1 MDQLLAEIKARDI
14 SKLTQ
19 VEWYSRFAYV
29 SSEDSYFDM
38 VERRELSRSAFN
50 AIFRGVSCASVHNK
64 RRIEASVAFDESR
77 AEMGGLALEGITF
90 AAGESALVGRT
101 GLVYGNRWQNGRPK
115 GVQGDASKWLEHL
128 ERMVPD
134 EAERDHV
141 LNVMAYKRQFPNR
154 KINHAVLHG
163 GMPGAGKDTLWAPFL
178 WAIGGALNTNI
189 AVVRNE
195 ELASQW
201 GYVLESEVVVI
212 NELRQSYKGDQRA
225 MENTLKPLIAA
236 PPELLQVNRKGLH
249 PYYALNRLFVLAF
262 SNDRNAIALPADDRR
277 WFVLWSHAPR
287 MEDRDAAALWQW
299 YAEGGLEVVAGLLD
313 ARDVS
318 QFNPGAAPMMTDAK
332 AILLQQGMN
341 PTEAAVA
348 ELIASRQSVF
358 KPGVIAAPFHRIVQE
373 LANQL
378 GERFRVNQNVLQIA
392 LKDCKWE
399 DRGRIYSKEYPT
411 KKHVYVSPEFSH
423 LSNTELRRMVENPP
437 QPVLSVVK

>member
-1 MDQLLAEIKARDI
+1 
-14 SKLTQ
+14 
-19 VEWYSRFAYV
+19 
-29 SSEDSYFDM
+29 
-38 VERRELSRSAFN
+38 
-50 AIFRGVSCASVHNK
+50 
-64 RRIEASVAFDESR
+64 
-77 AEMGGLALEGITF
+77 
-90 AAGESALVGRT
+90 
-101 GLVYGNRWQNGRPK
+101 
-115 GVQGDASKWLEHL
+115 
-128 ERMVPD
+128 
-134 EAERDHV
+134 
-141 LNVMAYKRQFPNR
+141 
-154 KINHAVLHG
+154 
-163 GMPGAGKDTLWAPFL
+163 
-178 WAIGGALNTNI
+178 
-189 AVVRNE
+189 
-195 ELASQW
+195 
-201 GYVLESEVVVI
+201 
-212 NELRQSYKGDQRA
+212 
-225 MENTLKPLIAA
+225 
-236 PPELLQVNRKGLH
+236 
-249 PYYALNRLFVLAF
+249 
-262 SNDRNAIALPADDRR
+262 
-277 WFVLWSHAPR
+277 
-287 MEDRDAAALWQW
+287 
-299 YAEGGLEVVAGLLD
+299 VVAGLLD